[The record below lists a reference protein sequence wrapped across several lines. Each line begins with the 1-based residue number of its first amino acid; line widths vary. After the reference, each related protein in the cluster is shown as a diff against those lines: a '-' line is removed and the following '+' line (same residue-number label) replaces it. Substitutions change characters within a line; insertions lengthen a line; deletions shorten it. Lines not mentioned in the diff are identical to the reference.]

1 MDIIKKG
8 AKYFK
13 REDKEVNQESLVRE
27 KAILQQEVDRLTG
40 EIAKIDAIITKLL

>member
-13 REDKEVNQESLVRE
+13 REDNEVNQESLVRE

-40 EIAKIDAIITKLL
+40 EIEKIDVIINKLK